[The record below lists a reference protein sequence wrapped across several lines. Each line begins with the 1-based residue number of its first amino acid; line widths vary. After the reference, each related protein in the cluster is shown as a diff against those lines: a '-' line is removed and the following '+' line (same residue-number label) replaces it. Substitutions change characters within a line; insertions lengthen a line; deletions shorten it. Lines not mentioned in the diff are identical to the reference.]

1 MNRPTKGGSSSHGDP
16 ARQTTPRPD
25 RVTRL
30 KQQIALGRYSV
41 DADAVAR
48 EMLFKLRLL
57 RAAADRSRPAGAQSR
72 RGHAT
77 QRPRPAPPPR

>member
-1 MNRPTKGGSSSHGDP
+1 MNLRTKGGSPSQGDRDRP
-16 ARQTTPRPD
+16 TTPQPD

-30 KQQIALGRYSV
+30 KQQVALGRYSV

-57 RAAADRSRPAGAQSR
+57 SLSR
-72 RGHAT
+72 RTLLAG
-77 QRPRPAPPPR
+77 RPGAGGRQAGPSPQE

>member
-1 MNRPTKGGSSSHGDP
+1 MNPRATGGSPSHGDRDRP
-16 ARQTTPRPD
+16 TTPQPD

-57 RAAADRSRPAGAQSR
+57 SLSR
-72 RGHAT
+72 RALLAGRGGAGGR
-77 QRPRPAPPPR
+77 QGGPSRQE